1 MQVLHFTDETAAEF
15 VPVLEADRKSLSQRY
30 ALPPLERMNETDTA
44 ELMAPRQVLRRIQAL
59 GIDPETFETPEA
71 NWKDL
76 YNSVMS
82 SVQPL
87 AEATG
92 ETAAFEGS
100 TAGELNRFLSGG
112 ASKVVEITSSELTM
126 DETIQV
132 PSGVV
137 LHGNG
142 VRLTAGAEVLDK
154 AIMLDRLKMQR

>member
-1 MQVLHFTDETAAEF
+1 
-15 VPVLEADRKSLSQRY
+15 
-30 ALPPLERMNETDTA
+30 MNETDTA

-92 ETAAFEGS
+92 ETAVFEGS
-100 TAGELNRFLSGG
+100 TAGDLNRFLAGVSGG
-112 ASKVVEITSSELTM
+112 VVESL
-126 DETIQV
+126 
-132 PSGVV
+132 P
-137 LHGNG
+137 LN
-142 VRLTAGAEVLDK
+142 
-154 AIMLDRLKMQR
+154 